1 MQHFC
6 SVSFRGFSA
15 VFRIFLQIRER
26 KIMASAK
33 TLVIVES
40 PSKAKTIG
48 KFLGPKYKV
57 IASAG
62 HIIDL
67 PKSRLAVDIEN
78 DFQPEYINVRG
89 RAAII
94 KEIKKEASQAAGVLL
109 ATDPDREGEA
119 ISWHISNMLKMDQ
132 SAASRIVFN
141 EITKPAILAS
151 VKSPRP
157 INMNLVNAQQARRVL
172 DRIVGYKISP
182 ILWSKVKRGLS
193 AGRVQS
199 AALKIICD
207 RERLIKAFVP
217 KEYWTITAEL
227 TKQEGGF
234 AEHRKNTF
242 SAKLAEY
249 KDKKL
254 TIDHEK
260 KAASVMAE
268 LKDGSYRVAAL
279 EAKERI
285 KKPWAPYTT
294 SSLQQDASIKLGYN
308 PKKTMLIAQQL
319 YEGCDI
325 KGHGTIGL
333 VSYIRTDSV
342 RISSEADLACKQ
354 YIKDHFSDRYIG
366 SNVYSNKKKEVQD
379 AHEAIRP
386 SYVDMTPDQVKE
398 SLNADQFK
406 LYRLIW
412 SRFVASRMAS
422 AVFDVTNADI
432 KNGDYCFKAQGSHL
446 KFDGYLKIYNDSDKE
461 EKDNSL
467 PLLKEGEALDLL
479 DLKNEQNFTQP
490 PSRFTEASLIK
501 ELEDKDIGRPSTY
514 APIVSTLVDRRY
526 VVREKKVL
534 VPTDLGFVV
543 TGIMEDYFKEIA
555 DVGFTADMENKLDDV
570 ESKGVKW
577 QSVVSDFYFGNL
589 KAELEVAEAQLEKVS
604 IPPVLSDQAC
614 DVCGKPMAIKE
625 GRFGQFLACTGFPEC
640 KNTKPIVKTIGVK
653 CPSCGNDLIVRRSQK
668 GKLFYGCS
676 GYPACNQV
684 YWDKPVDKACPRC
697 GSLLVEKSNKDAR
710 LKCSNQ
716 ECDYKE

>member
-1 MQHFC
+1 
-6 SVSFRGFSA
+6 
-15 VFRIFLQIRER
+15 
-26 KIMASAK
+26 MAPAK

-48 KFLGPKYKV
+48 KFLGSKYKV

-78 DFQPEYINVRG
+78 NFQPEYINVRG

-94 KEIKKEASQAAGVLL
+94 KEIKKEAAQAAGVLL

-119 ISWHISNMLKMDQ
+119 ISWHISNLLKMDS
-132 SAASRIVFN
+132 SAPSRIVFN

-151 VKSPRP
+151 VKNPRP
-157 INMNLVNAQQARRVL
+157 INMDLVNAQQARRVL

-182 ILWSKVKRGLS
+182 ILWNKVKRGLS

-227 TKQEGGF
+227 TKQEGSF
-234 AEHRKNTF
+234 ADHKKNSFT
-242 SAKLAEY
+242 AKLAEY

-254 TIDHEK
+254 TIDNEK
-260 KAASVMAE
+260 KADSVMAE
-268 LKDGSYRVAAL
+268 LKGGNYRVVAL

-294 SSLQQDASIKLGYN
+294 SSLQQDASIKLGFN

-366 SNVYSNKKKEVQD
+366 NNIYSNKKKEVQD

-386 SYVDMTPDQVKE
+386 SYVEMTPDQVKD
-398 SLNADQFK
+398 SLHADQFK

-432 KNGDYCFKAQGSHL
+432 KNGEYCFKAQGSHL

-467 PLLKEGEALDLL
+467 PQLKEGEALDLL

-534 VPTDLGFVV
+534 VPTELGFVV

-555 DVGFTADMENKLDDV
+555 DAGFTADMEGKLDDV

-577 QSVVSDFYFGNL
+577 QSVVSDFYYGSL
-589 KAELEVAEAQLEKVS
+589 KAELEAAEEQLEKVS
-604 IPPVLSDQAC
+604 MPPVLSDQTC
-614 DVCGKPMAIKE
+614 DLCGKPMAIKE
-625 GRFGQFLACTGFPEC
+625 GRFGQFLACTGFPDC
-640 KNTKPIVKTIGVK
+640 KNTKPIVKSIGVK

-684 YWDKPVDKACPRC
+684 YWDRPVDKACPRC
-697 GSLLVEKSNKDAR
+697 GSLLVEKATKDDK
-710 LKCSNQ
+710 LKCSNP

>member
-1 MQHFC
+1 
-6 SVSFRGFSA
+6 
-15 VFRIFLQIRER
+15 
-26 KIMASAK
+26 MASAK

-94 KEIKKEASQAAGVLL
+94 KEIKKEAAQAAGVLL

-119 ISWHISNMLKMDQ
+119 ISWHISNLLKMDQ
-132 SAASRIVFN
+132 SASSRIVFN

-151 VKSPRP
+151 VKNPRP

-182 ILWSKVKRGLS
+182 ILWNKVKRGLS

-217 KEYWTITAEL
+217 KEYWIITAEL
-227 TKQEGGF
+227 SKQDGGF
-234 AEHRKNTF
+234 AEHKKNTF

-254 TIDHEK
+254 TIDNEK
-260 KAASVMAE
+260 KAASVMDE
-268 LKDGSYRVAAL
+268 LKDGSYRVFAL
-279 EAKERI
+279 DAKERI

-366 SNVYSNKKKEVQD
+366 NNVYSNKKKEVQD

-534 VPTDLGFVV
+534 VPTELGFVV

-604 IPPVLSDQAC
+604 MPPVLSDQSC

-625 GRFGQFLACTGFPEC
+625 GRFGQFLACTGFPDC

-684 YWDKPVDKACPRC
+684 YWDKPVDKVCPKC
-697 GSLLVEKSNKDAR
+697 GNLLVEKSGKDAK

>member
-1 MQHFC
+1 
-6 SVSFRGFSA
+6 
-15 VFRIFLQIRER
+15 
-26 KIMASAK
+26 MASSK

-48 KFLGPKYKV
+48 KFLGNKYKV

-78 DFQPEYINVRG
+78 DFEPEYINVRG
-89 RAAII
+89 RASII
-94 KEIKKEASQAAGVLL
+94 KEIKKEAAAATNVLL

-119 ISWHISNMLKMDQ
+119 ISWHLSNLLKMDKTEP
-132 SAASRIVFN
+132 SRIVFN

-151 VKSPRP
+151 LKNPRP
-157 INMNLVNAQQARRVL
+157 INMDLVNAQQARRVL

-207 RERLIKAFVP
+207 RERLIKDFVP
-217 KEYWTITAEL
+217 KEYWVISAEL
-227 TKQEGGF
+227 AKQ
-234 AEHRKNTF
+234 AANIVDHKKNSFT
-242 SAKLAEY
+242 AKLAEY

-254 TIDHEK
+254 TIDNEK
-260 KAASVMAE
+260 RADQAMAD
-268 LKDGSYRVAAL
+268 LKGGSYRVASL
-279 EAKERI
+279 ETKERV

-294 SSLQQDASIKLGYN
+294 SSLQQDASIKLGFN

-319 YEGCDI
+319 YEGCDV

-342 RISSEADLACKQ
+342 RISSEADIACKE
-354 YIKDHFSDRYIG
+354 YIKENFTDKYIG
-366 SNVYSNKKKEVQD
+366 NNTYSNKKKEVQD

-386 SYVDMTPDQVKE
+386 SYVELSPDKVKE
-398 SLNADQFK
+398 SLNADQYK

-412 SRFVASRMAS
+412 SRFVASRMAA

-467 PLLKEGEALDLL
+467 PKLEEGEDLTLL
-479 DLKNEQNFTQP
+479 DLKHEQNFTQS

-514 APIVSTLVDRRY
+514 APIVSTLADRHY
-526 VVREKKVL
+526 VLREKKVL
-534 VPTDLGFVV
+534 IPTELGFVV
-543 TGIMEDYFKEIA
+543 TGIIEDYFKEIA
-555 DVGFTADMENKLDDV
+555 DVGFTADMEGKLDDV
-570 ESKGVKW
+570 ESKGVRW
-577 QSVVSDFYFGNL
+577 QSVVGDFYHGSL
-589 KAELEVAEAQLEKVS
+589 KAELEAAQELLEKVS
-604 IPPVLSDQAC
+604 MAPVLSDQVC
-614 DVCGKPMAIKE
+614 ELCGKPMAIKD
-625 GRFGQFLACTGFPEC
+625 GRFGQFLACTGFPDC

-653 CPSCGNDLIVRRSQK
+653 CPSCGSDLIVRRSQK

-697 GSLLVEKSNKDAR
+697 GSLLVEKSYKDDQ

-716 ECDYKE
+716 DCDYKE